1 MRLEEEQGMK
11 QLVFAIPLLGLG
23 LLAGGATTPPAPAQA
38 ASQGLSRSDF
48 IATMDGD
55 FRRRDA
61 DGDGFISR
69 SELQQFERNLSLEVA
84 IRENAQVFQRLDADR
99 NGALTLEEFSKLV
112 AVPPAPDVTSILDQP
127 DRNRDQKVTIVEYR
141 AATLANFDRLD
152 TDLDGIVTD
161 AEMKAGN
168 VPVPPTPTR

>member
-1 MRLEEEQGMK
+1 
-11 QLVFAIPLLGLG
+11 
-23 LLAGGATTPPAPAQA
+23 
-38 ASQGLSRSDF
+38 
-48 IATMDGD
+48 
-55 FRRRDA
+55 
-61 DGDGFISR
+61 
-69 SELQQFERNLSLEVA
+69 SLEVA